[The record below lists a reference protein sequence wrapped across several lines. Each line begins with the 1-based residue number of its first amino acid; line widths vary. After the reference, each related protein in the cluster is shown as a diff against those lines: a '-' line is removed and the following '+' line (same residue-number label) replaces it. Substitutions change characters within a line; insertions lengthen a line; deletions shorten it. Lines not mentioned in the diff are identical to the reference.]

1 MSANSD
7 QTKES
12 DDNQAMEMTS
22 EDSYQ
27 SESEADSDSES
38 TPLQSLWNSLRA
50 SMSTSMFERTET
62 KLFLPRDTFEQ
73 ILSRTEGGLSGRR
86 KLILEV
92 MGIESS
98 RPSEDDR
105 ALADYILDSA
115 RKVFLVAVD
124 IELEQLHAA
133 MKLFKISQYKD
144 EDLPVEE
151 YSRTRLKVALRQN
164 HHPFQRMETVQRKL
178 RGQDEEKNRRRIWS
192 LPTIA
197 RFQDSQWIFLAPTM
211 STLDLNSNFDHRC
224 PIPFITKDSR
234 QSSGSYGIVYKYTIH
249 HAHFKNTF
257 HQVIQIMAHAGLG
270 FAG

>member
-105 ALADYILDSA
+105 ALAEYILDSA
-115 RKVFLVAVD
+115 QKVFLIAVY
-124 IELEQLHAA
+124 IQLEQLHAA
-133 MKLFKISQYKD
+133 MKLFKVSQYKD
-144 EDLPVEE
+144 EKLPVEE
-151 YSRTRLKVALRQN
+151 RTARELDDTPRR
-164 HHPFQRMETVQRKL
+164 HEFERMENRQR
-178 RGQDEEKNRRRIWS
+178 DRRRKDRKKNPKRIWDIH
-192 LPTIA
+192 TISK
-197 RFQDSQWIFLAPTM
+197 FQDNQWTFLIPIISAH
-211 STLDLNSNFDHRC
+211 DQNCNFDSRC
-224 PIPFITKDSR
+224 PIPFTTKNAQQR
-234 QSSGSYGIVYKYTIH
+234 SGAHGIVYKYTIH
-249 HAHFKNTF
+249 PAHYKNSL
-257 HQVIQIMAHAGLG
+257 HQVIHVIVQD
-270 FAG
+270 

>member
-1 MSANSD
+1 M
-7 QTKES
+7 ES
-12 DDNQAMEMTS
+12 DNTHAIAMMSRDVSESAS
-22 EDSYQ
+22 EDS
-27 SESEADSDSES
+27 SESEPDAFES
-38 TPLQSLWNSLRA
+38 LYERLQY
-50 SMSTSMFERTET
+50 SMSTSVFERTQGSR
-62 KLFLPRDTFEQ
+62 FLPRDAFEKV
-73 ILSRTEGGLSGRR
+73 LSSTAAGPSDRR
-86 KLILEV
+86 NFVLEV
-92 MGIESS
+92 MGVELS